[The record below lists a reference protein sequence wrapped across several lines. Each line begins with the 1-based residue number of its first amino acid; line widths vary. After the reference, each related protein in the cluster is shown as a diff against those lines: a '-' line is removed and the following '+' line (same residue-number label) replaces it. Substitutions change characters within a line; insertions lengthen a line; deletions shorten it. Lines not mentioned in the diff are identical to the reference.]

1 MTSHP
6 NYASAVDRVN
16 TVVAHFKARVDGYP
30 LSFPREIQHKTLVR
44 LALGLDVSLSLRT
57 GGGKTL
63 VAAHAPWL
71 VGRGATLLVCPLNTL
86 IAQHVETFAKF
97 MPRHRLYVLTPSNAA
112 EINKLLEQEDIG
124 GPPMIILGH
133 PEKFVNNLL
142 PVLSPRAN
150 TRVSLMVV
158 DEAHL
163 VNDWGVDFRPA
174 FMQLSDYTKI
184 SGSKMRLLTLS
195 GTTTPL
201 TRELICCGLNLPSST
216 ILVGE
221 LDRHDIQI
229 NVMEMTTDLPART
242 PADAGVTGHI
252 STRFQV
258 KILDTLNNHPGKT
271 VLVFCQTKEKCM
283 DYSNVLNEF
292 FHAQGSDITSAAFYR
307 DSQFAMEAIL
317 QDFRS
322 TQPSDTCRVLTCT
335 VALGMGF
342 HIPNVIAA
350 FFLRLGSNW
359 AETMQFF
366 SRAHRPP
373 HLSPT
378 SKGYATLC
386 VDLEDFR
393 RKIVHARKLQA
404 SYETTE
410 HQELGARLERTTNAQ
425 FRLLLDPSSCLHA
438 EINKELA
445 GAGECAP
452 CSPTSRATCCNCD
465 RRWKYKAEVDM
476 AFTVCTMAIN
486 DGSGDLQQKN
496 IARKTFEKF
505 MKSVVVS
512 PKDGRGAWKRD
523 IVVFQGT
530 NGVES
535 VTLNVLADN
544 ATVTKLLSEAVLK
557 HLRLFRYGIPLATLC
572 AQVAAESGGA
582 KGGLNVSQTRW
593 CMFWFM
599 VNGMLE
605 EAPDAS
611 PPPNG
616 WARTTPPKRHVL
628 LSALGQTTAGD
639 NWPVVHINER
649 LGYFE

>member
-1 MTSHP
+1 V
-6 NYASAVDRVN
+6 AV
-16 TVVAHFKARVDGYP
+16 
-30 LSFPREIQHKTLVR
+30 
-44 LALGLDVSLSLRT
+44 
-57 GGGKTL
+57 
-63 VAAHAPWL
+63 HAPWL

-86 IAQHVETFAKF
+86 IDQHVETFAKF
-97 MPRHRLYVLTPSNAA
+97 IPRSRLHMLTPSNAA
-112 EINKLLEQEDIG
+112 EINELLEKEIIG

-133 PEKFVNNLL
+133 PEQFVNNLL
-142 PVLSPRAN
+142 QVLSARAN
-150 TRVSLMVV
+150 THVSLMVV

-163 VNDWGVDFRPA
+163 VNDWGIDFRPA

-201 TRELICCGLNLPSST
+201 ARELICCGLNLPSTT

-242 PADAGVTGHI
+242 PADDSLTGYI
-252 STRFQV
+252 STRFKE
-258 KILDTLNNHPGKT
+258 KILDTLKNHPGKT
-271 VLVFCQTKEKCM
+271 VLVFCQTKEKCVK
-283 DYSNVLNEF
+283 YSDVLNEF
-292 FHAQGSDITSAAFYR
+292 FHVQGSNVTSAPFYR
-307 DSQFAMEAIL
+307 HSRFAMEAIL
-317 QDFRS
+317 QEFRS
-322 TQPSDTCRVLTCT
+322 TNPSNTCRVLTCT

-373 HLSPT
+373 HLSSI

-410 HQELGARLERTTNAQ
+410 HQEVGRRLERTTNAQ
-425 FRLLLDPSSCLHA
+425 FKLLLDPSTCLHA
-438 EINKELA
+438 EIKKELA
-445 GAGECAP
+445 GAGECTP
-452 CSPTSRATCCNCD
+452 CSPASRATCCNCD
-465 RRWKYKAEVDM
+465 RRWIYKAKVDA
-476 AFTVCTMAIN
+476 AFTACTTAFN
-486 DGSGDLQQKN
+486 GSGNLQQKN
-496 IARKTFEKF
+496 NARKTFEKF
-505 MKSVVVS
+505 MKSKVVS
-512 PKDGRGAWKRD
+512 LKDGKNEWKRD
-523 IVVFQGT
+523 IVVFEGN

-535 VTLNVLADN
+535 VILNVLADN
-544 ATVTKLLSEAVLK
+544 ATVTKLLSKAVLK
-557 HLRLFRYGIPLATLC
+557 HLRPLRYGIPLATLC
-572 AQVAAESGGA
+572 IKVAAESGA

-616 WARTTPPKRHVL
+616 WARTTPPARHVL
-628 LSALGQTTAGD
+628 LSALGQTTAGT